1 MNDKTKPLMKCSFC
15 EKSQNEVKKLVAGNS
30 GYICDE
36 CIVLCNEV
44 IKDDK
49 HQSSLKDNKLPT
61 PREIFQHLDQYVI
74 GQDYPKLALSVAVYN
89 HYKRLFNKSDIE
101 IEKSNVLFIGPTG
114 SGKTLLAKTIA
125 KFLDVP
131 FAITDATSL
140 TEAGYVGEDV
150 ENVIHK
156 LYQAADQNIEKTE
169 QGIIYI
175 DEIDKKG
182 RKSEGTSITR
192 DVSGEGVQQALL
204 KIIEGTECRV
214 PQTGGR
220 KHPGGEM
227 LTINTKNILFIL
239 GGAFVGLE
247 DIMNK
252 RLNNKSTMGFGGNP
266 DKIKTDLSKVIHDD
280 IIKWG
285 IIPELA
291 GRMPKIAVLEELN
304 EEQMVRAMIE
314 PKNSIVSQYQ
324 SLFKMDGIDLEIESS
339 ACIAIANKCITM
351 KLGAR
356 GLRAE
361 LENVLLKTQFVLPD
375 LAAENVVKV
384 TITEDTVTQGK
395 EPLLVYGNKRKK
407 TREQNSQ

>member
-1 MNDKTKPLMKCSFC
+1 MSNNKTLMQCSFC
-15 EKSQNEVKKLVAGNS
+15 EKSQNEVKKLVAGS
-30 GYICDE
+30 HGYICDE

-44 IKDDK
+44 IKDDLTK
-49 HQSSLKDNKLPT
+49 TASKDNKLPT
-61 PREIFQHLDQYVI
+61 PREIFEHLDQYVI
-74 GQDYPKLALSVAVYN
+74 GQDLPKLTMSVAVYN
-89 HYKRLFNKSDIE
+89 HYKRLFNKSDVE
-101 IEKSNVLFIGPTG
+101 IEKSNVLLIGPTG
-114 SGKTLLAKTIA
+114 SGKTLLAKSIA

-156 LYQAADQNIEKTE
+156 LYQAADQNIERCE

-239 GGAFVGLE
+239 GGAFVGLD
-247 DIMNK
+247 DIVNK
-252 RLNNKSTMGFGGNP
+252 RINKNSSMGFGGNP
-266 DKIKTDLSKVIHDD
+266 IKEKTSLSAVTSGDV
-280 IIKWG
+280 IKWG
-285 IIPELA
+285 MIPELV
-291 GRMPKIAVLEELN
+291 GRMPQIAVLEELT
-304 EEQMVRAMIE
+304 EEQLVRAMTE
-314 PKNSIVSQYQ
+314 PKNSLVSQYQ
-324 SLFKMDGIDLEIESS
+324 SLFKMDNVELTIEDK
-339 ACIAIANKCITM
+339 AALAIAAKCNEM

-361 LENVLLKTQFVLPD
+361 LENILLKTQFVLPD
-375 LAAENVVKV
+375 LAAENVTKV
-384 TITEDTVTQGK
+384 TITEETVTHGK
-395 EPLLVYGNKRKK
+395 EPLLIYGKRKTK
-407 TREQNSQ
+407 REQNSQ

>member
-1 MNDKTKPLMKCSFC
+1 MTDKKLLHCSFC
-15 EKSQNEVKKLVAGNS
+15 EKSQNEVKKLVAGS
-30 GYICDE
+30 TAYICDE
-36 CIVLCNEV
+36 CIKLCNDVV
-44 IKDDK
+44 IDDIET
-49 HQSSLKDNKLPT
+49 SRPAVKLAT

-74 GQDYPKLALSVAVYN
+74 GQDMPKLTLSVAVYN
-89 HYKRLFNKSDIE
+89 HYKRLHNTSDVE
-101 IEKSNVLFIGPTG
+101 IEKSNVLLIGPTG

-156 LYQAADQNIEKTE
+156 LYQASGQNIEKTE

-220 KHPGGEM
+220 KHPGHEM

-247 DIMNK
+247 HQITK
-252 RLNNKSTMGFGGNP
+252 RLNKNSTIGFGATLENKNSELHHVIP
-266 DKIKTDLSKVIHDD
+266 NDLV
-280 IIKWG
+280 KWG
-285 IIPELA
+285 MIPELI
-291 GRMPKIAVLEELN
+291 GRLPKIAVLEELS
-304 EEQMVRAMIE
+304 EEQLVRALVE
-314 PKNSIVSQYQ
+314 PKNSIISQFKA
-324 SLFKMDGIDLEIESS
+324 LFKMDDVELDVDDK
-339 ACIAIANKCITM
+339 ACYAIAKSCIDK

-356 GLRAE
+356 GLRSE
-361 LENVLLKTQFVLPD
+361 LETLLLKTQFALPD
-375 LAAENVVKV
+375 LAADNVVKV
-384 TITEDTVTQGK
+384 CVTEETITQGS
-395 EPLLVYGNKRKK
+395 EPILIYGNERKK
-407 TREQNSQ
+407 TRKSNPV

>member
-1 MNDKTKPLMKCSFC
+1 MTEKNKPLMRCSFC

-44 IKDDK
+44 IKDDTATT
-49 HQSSLKDNKLPT
+49 STSDKLPT
-61 PREIFQHLDQYVI
+61 PREIFNHLDQYVI
-74 GQDYPKLALSVAVYN
+74 GQEMAKITLSVAVYN
-89 HYKRLFNKSDIE
+89 HYKRTMNKSEVD
-101 IEKSNVLFIGPTG
+101 IEKSNILFVGPTG

-131 FAITDATSL
+131 IAITDATSL

-150 ENVIHK
+150 ENLIHK
-156 LYQAADQNIEKTE
+156 LYQAADQNIERCE

-182 RKSEGTSITR
+182 RKGEHTSITR

-214 PQTGGR
+214 PQQGGR
-220 KHPGGEM
+220 KHPNGEM
-227 LTINTKNILFIL
+227 LTIDTTNILFIL

-247 DIMNK
+247 EVINRRVNDKASIGFNSGPTVK
-252 RLNNKSTMGFGGNP
+252 KAVLNQ
-266 DKIKTDLSKVIHDD
+266 VIHDD

-291 GRMPKIAVLEELN
+291 GRMPKIAVLEELT
-304 EEQMVRAMIE
+304 EEQLVRAMIE
-314 PKNSIVSQYQ
+314 PKNSVVSQYQ
-324 SLFKMDGIDLEIESS
+324 ALFKMDGVDLELDP
-339 ACIAIANKCITM
+339 AAYRTIARNCAKE
-351 KLGAR
+351 KVGAR

-361 LENVLLKTQFVLPD
+361 LENILLKTQFVLPD

-384 TITEDTVTQGK
+384 TITEETVTEGK

-407 TREQNSQ
+407 ARE

>member
-1 MNDKTKPLMKCSFC
+1 MSDKKINMTCSFC
-15 EKSQNEVKKLVAGNS
+15 EKSQNEVKKLVAGSS

-36 CIVLCNEV
+36 CIILCNDV
-44 IKDDK
+44 IKDNA
-49 HQSSLKDNKLPT
+49 KDIVDREKIPT
-61 PREIFQHLDQYVI
+61 PKEIFNHLDNYVI
-74 GQDYPKLALSVAVYN
+74 GQDLAKITMSVAVYN
-89 HYKRLFNKSDIE
+89 HYKRLHNTTDVE
-101 IEKSNVLFIGPTG
+101 IEKSNVLLIGPTG

-125 KFLDVP
+125 KFLNVP

-156 LYQAADQNIEKTE
+156 LYQAADQNIERCE

-214 PQTGGR
+214 PQQGGR
-220 KHPGGEM
+220 KHPGNEM

-239 GGAFVGLE
+239 GGSFVGLE
-247 DIMNK
+247 DVINK
-252 RLNNKSTMGFGGNP
+252 RVNKKSSMGFNGNP
-266 DKIKTDLSKVIHDD
+266 DKSTAPLTSVISNDV
-280 IIKWG
+280 IKWG
-285 IIPELA
+285 MIPELV
-291 GRMPKIAVLEELN
+291 GRLPKIAVLEELT
-304 EEQMVRAMIE
+304 EEQLIRAMHE
-314 PKNSIVSQYQ
+314 PKNSIVSQYEA
-324 SLFKMDGIDLEIESS
+324 LFKMDGVDLEIDAS
-339 ACIAIANKCITM
+339 ACHAIAHKCIQM

-356 GLRAE
+356 GLRSE

-375 LAAENVVKV
+375 LATENVTKV
-384 TITEDTVTQGK
+384 TITQDTVTQGK
-395 EPLLVYGNKRKK
+395 EPVLLYGPKRKK
-407 TREQNSQ
+407 QRE

>member
-1 MNDKTKPLMKCSFC
+1 MSDKKINMTCSFC
-15 EKSQNEVKKLVAGNS
+15 EKSQNEVKKLVAGSS

-36 CIVLCNEV
+36 CIVLCNDV
-44 IKDDK
+44 IKDN
-49 HQSSLKDNKLPT
+49 LKETIDREKIPT
-61 PREIFQHLDQYVI
+61 PKEIFHHLDNYVI
-74 GQDYPKLALSVAVYN
+74 GQDLAKITMSVAVYN
-89 HYKRLFNKSDIE
+89 HYKRLHNTTDVE
-101 IEKSNVLFIGPTG
+101 IEKSNVLLIGPTG

-125 KFLDVP
+125 KFLNVP

-156 LYQAADQNIEKTE
+156 LYQAADQNIERTE

-214 PQTGGR
+214 PQQGGR
-220 KHPGGEM
+220 KHPGNEM

-239 GGAFVGLE
+239 GGSFVGLE
-247 DIMNK
+247 DVINK
-252 RLNNKSTMGFGGNP
+252 RINKKSSMGFNGNP
-266 DKIKTDLSKVIHDD
+266 DKSTAPLTSVISTDV
-280 IIKWG
+280 IKWG
-285 IIPELA
+285 MIPELV
-291 GRMPKIAVLEELN
+291 GRLPKIAVLEELT
-304 EEQMVRAMIE
+304 EEQLIRAMHE
-314 PKNSIVSQYQ
+314 PKNSIVSQYEA
-324 SLFKMDGIDLEIESS
+324 LFKMDGVDLEIDSS
-339 ACIAIANKCITM
+339 ACHAIAHKCIQM

-356 GLRAE
+356 GLRSE

-375 LAAENVVKV
+375 LATENVTKV

-395 EPLLVYGNKRKK
+395 EPILLYGPKRKK
-407 TREQNSQ
+407 QRE

>member
-1 MNDKTKPLMKCSFC
+1 MSDKKINMTCSFC
-15 EKSQNEVKKLVAGNS
+15 EKSQNEVKKLVAGSS

-36 CIVLCNEV
+36 CILLCNDV
-44 IKDDK
+44 IKDN
-49 HQSSLKDNKLPT
+49 LKETIDREKIPT
-61 PREIFQHLDQYVI
+61 PKEIFHHLDNYVI
-74 GQDYPKLALSVAVYN
+74 GQDLAKITMSVAVYN
-89 HYKRLFNKSDIE
+89 HYKRLHNTTDVE
-101 IEKSNVLFIGPTG
+101 IEKSNVLLIGPTG

-125 KFLDVP
+125 KFLNVP

-156 LYQAADQNIEKTE
+156 LYQAADQNIERTE

-214 PQTGGR
+214 PQQGGR
-220 KHPGGEM
+220 KHPGNEM

-239 GGAFVGLE
+239 GGSFVGLE
-247 DIMNK
+247 DVINK
-252 RLNNKSTMGFGGNP
+252 RINKKSSMGFNGNPNKSTAP
-266 DKIKTDLSKVIHDD
+266 LTSVISNDV
-280 IIKWG
+280 IKWG
-285 IIPELA
+285 MIPELV
-291 GRMPKIAVLEELN
+291 GRLPKIAVLEELT
-304 EEQMVRAMIE
+304 EEQLIRAMHE
-314 PKNSIVSQYQ
+314 PKNSIVSQYEA
-324 SLFKMDGIDLEIESS
+324 LFKMDDVDLEIDVS
-339 ACIAIANKCITM
+339 ACHAIAAKCIQM

-356 GLRAE
+356 GLRSE

-375 LAAENVVKV
+375 LATENVTKV

-395 EPLLVYGNKRKK
+395 EPVLLYGPKRKK
-407 TREQNSQ
+407 QRE

>member
-1 MNDKTKPLMKCSFC
+1 MTDSKRQLLHCSFC
-15 EKSQNEVKKLVAGNS
+15 EKSQNEVKKLVAGAT

-36 CIVLCNEV
+36 CIRLCNEV
-44 IKDDK
+44 IKDDPELN
-49 HQSSLKDNKLPT
+49 HRNDKLPT

-74 GQDYPKLALSVAVYN
+74 GQEMPKLTLSVAVYN
-89 HYKRLFNKSDIE
+89 HYKRLFNKSDVE
-101 IEKSNVLFIGPTG
+101 IEKSNVLLIGPTG

-156 LYQAADQNIEKTE
+156 LYQASGQNIEKTE

-204 KIIEGTECRV
+204 KIIEGTECRM
-214 PQTGGR
+214 PQAGGR

-247 DIMNK
+247 HQISK
-252 RLNNKSTMGFGGNP
+252 RLNNQSTIGFGASVDKKAPQLASVIP
-266 DKIKTDLSKVIHDD
+266 DDLV
-280 IIKWG
+280 KWG
-285 IIPELA
+285 MIPELV
-291 GRMPKIAVLEELN
+291 GRLPKISVLEELN
-304 EEQMVRAMIE
+304 EEQLVRALTE
-314 PKNSIVSQYQ
+314 PKNSISSQFKA
-324 SLFKMDGIDLEIESS
+324 LFKMDEVELDLDDN
-339 ACIAIANKCITM
+339 ACYAIAKSCIEK

-356 GLRAE
+356 GLRSE
-361 LENVLLKTQFVLPD
+361 LETVLLKTQFVLPD
-375 LAAENVVKV
+375 LAADNVTKV
-384 TITEDTVTQGK
+384 CVTEETITQGS
-395 EPLLVYGNKRKK
+395 EPILIYGNERKK
-407 TREQNSQ
+407 TRKQNPV

>member
-1 MNDKTKPLMKCSFC
+1 MTDKNKPLMRCSFC

-36 CIVLCNEV
+36 CIILCNEV
-44 IKDDK
+44 IKDE
-49 HQSSLKDNKLPT
+49 QVSSKSSDKLPS
-61 PREIFQHLDQYVI
+61 PREIFNHLDQYVI
-74 GQDYPKLALSVAVYN
+74 GQEMAKITLSVAVYN
-89 HYKRLFNKSDIE
+89 HYKRLMNKSEVE
-101 IEKSNVLFIGPTG
+101 IEKSNVLFVGPTG

-131 FAITDATSL
+131 IAIADATNL

-150 ENVIHK
+150 ENLIHK
-156 LYQAADQNIEKTE
+156 LYQAADQNIERCE

-182 RKSEGTSITR
+182 RKGESTSITR

-214 PQTGGR
+214 PSAGGR
-220 KHPGGEM
+220 KHPNSEM

-247 DIMNK
+247 EVIS
-252 RLNNKSTMGFGGNP
+252 RRVNNKSGIGFGAEPVKN
-266 DKIKTDLSKVIHDD
+266 KATLNQVIHED

-291 GRMPKIAVLEELN
+291 GRMPVISVLEELT
-304 EEQMVRAMIE
+304 EEQLVRALTE
-314 PKNSIVSQYQ
+314 PKNSIMSQYQ
-324 SLFKMDGIDLEIESS
+324 ALFKMDGVELDFDAL
-339 ACIAIANKCITM
+339 ARKAIANKCTTN

-361 LENVLLKTQFVLPD
+361 VESSLLKTQFALPD

-384 TITEDTVTQGK
+384 TITEETVTEGK

-407 TREQNSQ
+407 TREQSSE

>member
-1 MNDKTKPLMKCSFC
+1 MTDKTRPVMRCSFC
-15 EKSQNEVKKLVAGNS
+15 EKTQNEVKKLVAGSS

-44 IKDDK
+44 IKEDNS
-49 HQSSLKDNKLPT
+49 QSKALDHKLPT
-61 PREIFQHLDQYVI
+61 PREIYNHLDNYVI
-74 GQDYPKLALSVAVYN
+74 GQELPKLTLSVAVYN
-89 HYKRLFNKSDIE
+89 HYKRLLNKTDVD

-156 LYQAADQNIEKTE
+156 LYQAADQNIERAE

-214 PQTGGR
+214 PAGGGR

-247 DIMNK
+247 DVINRRVNK
-252 RLNNKSTMGFGGNP
+252 KTSIGFGADPNP
-266 DKIKTDLSKVIHDD
+266 KQATLDQVLHED

-291 GRMPKIAVLEELN
+291 GRMPTIAVLEELT
-304 EEQMVRAMIE
+304 EAQLVRAMTE
-314 PKNSIVSQYQ
+314 PKNSIISQYQ
-324 SLFKMDGIDLEIESS
+324 ALFKMDGVELDIDSS
-339 ACIAIANKCITM
+339 ACLAVARRCTEA

-361 LENVLLKTQFVLPD
+361 LESVLLKTQFALPD
-375 LAAENVVKV
+375 LAAENVTKI
-384 TITEDTVTQGK
+384 TLTEDTVTQGK
-395 EPLLVYGNKRKK
+395 EPLLVYGKRKK
-407 TREQNSQ
+407 TRE

>member
-1 MNDKTKPLMKCSFC
+1 MVDKNKPLLECSFC
-15 EKSQNEVKKLVAGNS
+15 EKTQNEVKKLVAGS
-30 GYICDE
+30 KGYICDE
-36 CIVLCNEV
+36 CIKLCGEV
-44 IKDDK
+44 IKEDI
-49 HQSSLKDNKLPT
+49 QNSFSSEKLPT
-61 PREIFQHLDQYVI
+61 PKEIFAHLDQYVI

-89 HYKRLFNKSDIE
+89 HYKRLFNKSDVD
-101 IEKSNVLFIGPTG
+101 IEKSNVLLIGPTG
-114 SGKTLLAKTIA
+114 SGKTLIAKTIA
-125 KFLDVP
+125 KFLNVP

-156 LYQAADQNIEKTE
+156 LYQVSGQSIEKTE
-169 QGIIYI
+169 TGIIYI

-182 RKSEGTSITR
+182 RKSEGTSISR

-214 PQTGGR
+214 PQGGGR
-220 KHPGGEM
+220 KHPGNEM

-247 DIMNK
+247 EIINK

-266 DKIKTDLSKVIHDD
+266 DKVKTDLTKVVQDD

-285 IIPELA
+285 MIPELV
-291 GRMPKIAVLEELN
+291 GRMPKVAVLEELDID
-304 EEQMVRAMIE
+304 QLCRAMTE
-314 PKNSIVSQYQ
+314 PKNSLLSQYQ
-324 SLFKMDGIDLEIESS
+324 ELFKMDGVELNMDELAIQS
-339 ACIAIANKCITM
+339 IAKKCIEM
-351 KLGAR
+351 KVGAR

-375 LAAENVVKV
+375 LATENVTKV
-384 TITEDTVTQGK
+384 TITEESVTQGK

-407 TREQNSQ
+407 TREQTAS

>member
-1 MNDKTKPLMKCSFC
+1 MPNPPLMKCSFC
-15 EKSQNEVKKLVAGNS
+15 EKSQNEVKKLVAGS
-30 GYICDE
+30 TGYICDE

-44 IKDDK
+44 IKDDLTK
-49 HQSSLKDNKLPT
+49 SSAKDNKLPT
-61 PREIFQHLDQYVI
+61 PREIFEHLDQYVI
-74 GQDYPKLALSVAVYN
+74 GQDLPKLTMSVAVYN
-89 HYKRLFNKSDIE
+89 HYKRLFNKSDVE
-101 IEKSNVLFIGPTG
+101 IEKSNVLLIGPTG
-114 SGKTLLAKTIA
+114 SGKTLLAKSIA

-156 LYQAADQNIEKTE
+156 LYQAADQSIEKTE
-169 QGIIYI
+169 RGIIYI

-214 PQTGGR
+214 PTTGGR
-220 KHPGGEM
+220 KHPGGDM

-247 DIMNK
+247 DIINK
-252 RLNNKSTMGFGGNP
+252 RVNTKSTMGFAGNP
-266 DKIKTDLSKVIHDD
+266 VKEKTSLAGVTSGDV
-280 IIKWG
+280 IKWG
-285 IIPELA
+285 MIPELV
-291 GRMPKIAVLEELN
+291 GRMPQIAVLEELT
-304 EEQMVRAMIE
+304 EEQLVRAMTE
-314 PKNSIVSQYQ
+314 PKNSLVSQYQ
-324 SLFKMDGIDLEIESS
+324 SLFKMDNVELTIDDNAAL
-339 ACIAIANKCITM
+339 AIAAKCNEM

-361 LENVLLKTQFVLPD
+361 LESILLKTQFVLPD
-375 LAAENVVKV
+375 LAAENVTKV
-384 TITEDTVTQGK
+384 TITKETVTHGK
-395 EPLLVYGNKRKK
+395 EPLLIYGKRKK
-407 TREQNSQ
+407 QREQNSQ

>member
-1 MNDKTKPLMKCSFC
+1 MSKEKPLMRCSFC

-30 GYICDE
+30 GFICDE
-36 CIVLCNEV
+36 CIILCNDV
-44 IKDDK
+44 IRDDVP
-49 HQSSLKDNKLPT
+49 SSSTSNKLPT
-61 PREIFQHLDQYVI
+61 PKEIYHHLENYVI
-74 GQDYPKLALSVAVYN
+74 GQEFAKITLSVAVYN
-89 HYKRLFNKSDIE
+89 HYKRLFNKTDVE

-156 LYQAADQNIEKTE
+156 LYQAAEQNIERTE

-175 DEIDKKG
+175 DEIDKKA
-182 RKSEGTSITR
+182 RKSESVSITR

-214 PQTGGR
+214 PTGGGR
-220 KHPGGEM
+220 KHPNGEM

-247 DIMNK
+247 DTISRRINK
-252 RLNNKSTMGFGGNP
+252 NSSMGFNSDP
-266 DKIKTDLSKVIHDD
+266 TNKKANLNQVIHND

-304 EEQMVRAMIE
+304 EEQLVRALTE
-314 PKNSIVSQYQ
+314 PKDSIVSQYKA
-324 SLFKMDGIDLEIESS
+324 LFKMDNVELELDS
-339 ACIAIANKCITM
+339 AACQSIAKKCIEA

-375 LAAENVVKV
+375 LAAENVTKV
-384 TITEDTVTQGK
+384 TITEETVTQGK
-395 EPLLVYGNKRKK
+395 EPLLVYGTKRKK
-407 TREQNSQ
+407 TREQSSS

>member
-1 MNDKTKPLMKCSFC
+1 MSNKPLMKCSFC
-15 EKSQNEVKKLVAGNS
+15 EKSQNEVKKLVAGAT

-36 CIVLCNEV
+36 CIILCNEV
-44 IKDDK
+44 IKDDLIK
-49 HQSSLKDNKLPT
+49 TANSDNKLPT
-61 PREIFQHLDQYVI
+61 PREIFEHLDQYVI
-74 GQDYPKLALSVAVYN
+74 GQDLPKLTMSVAVYN
-89 HYKRLFNKSDIE
+89 HYKRLFNKSDVE
-101 IEKSNVLFIGPTG
+101 IEKSNVLLIGPTG
-114 SGKTLLAKTIA
+114 SGKTLLAKSIA

-156 LYQAADQNIEKTE
+156 LYQAADQNIERTE
-169 QGIIYI
+169 RGIIYI

-239 GGAFVGLE
+239 GGAFVGLDE
-247 DIMNK
+247 IVNK
-252 RLNNKSTMGFGGNP
+252 RINNKSAMGFNGNP
-266 DKIKTDLSKVIHDD
+266 VKEKTSLASVTSSDV
-280 IIKWG
+280 IKWG
-285 IIPELA
+285 MIPELV
-291 GRMPKIAVLEELN
+291 GRMPQITVLEELT
-304 EEQMVRAMIE
+304 EEQLVRAMTE
-314 PKNSIVSQYQ
+314 PKNSLVSQYQ
-324 SLFKMDGIDLEIESS
+324 SLFKMDNVELTIDDNAAL
-339 ACIAIANKCITM
+339 AIAAKCNEM

-361 LENVLLKTQFVLPD
+361 LESILLKTQFVLPD
-375 LAAENVVKV
+375 LAAENVIKV
-384 TITEDTVTQGK
+384 TITEETVTHGK
-395 EPLLVYGNKRKK
+395 EPLLIYGKRKK
-407 TREQNSQ
+407 QREQNSQ